1 MNGGSG
7 AQRKR
12 PEKGEGRSW
21 KENPEQG
28 GRLEIRIREKRP
40 GWRQGHCLGQL
51 WAEQSREWTTMV
63 VSNQLPIFVEP
74 IS

>member
-12 PEKGEGRSW
+12 PEKGEGRRW

-28 GRLEIRIREKRP
+28 GRLEIRIGEKRP
-40 GWRQGHCLGQL
+40 GWRQGHCL
-51 WAEQSREWTTMV
+51 
-63 VSNQLPIFVEP
+63 
-74 IS
+74 